1 MQWIYEYGVYVSI
14 TLPMDVLLLNSCLCR
29 QNRDRTSGLK
39 HGDLVKLGL
48 GLLIS
53 SLFIFLVGQGLFLN
67 RRIQITA
74 SLP

>member
-1 MQWIYEYGVYVSI
+1 
-14 TLPMDVLLLNSCLCR
+14 MDVLLLNSCLCR
-29 QNRDRTSGLK
+29 QNRDMTSGLK

-67 RRIQITA
+67 RFR
-74 SLP
+74 